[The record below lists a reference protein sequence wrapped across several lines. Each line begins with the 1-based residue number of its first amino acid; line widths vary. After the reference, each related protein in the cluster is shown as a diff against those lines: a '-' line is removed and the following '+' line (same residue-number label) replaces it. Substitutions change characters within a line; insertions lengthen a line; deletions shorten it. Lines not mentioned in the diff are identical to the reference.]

1 MVIINASQRH
11 RVIIMKLAK
20 NMLAAI
26 GLMALLVIALN
37 TVSAVAGV
45 IGDAFDRQQSA
56 HDAMIAEHK
65 ASLPN
70 DDGNYVTD
78 PMNGFDD
85 EVVDTY
91 EASEQ
96 AATARHA
103 NLFISNAY
111 ADN

>member
-1 MVIINASQRH
+1 
-11 RVIIMKLAK
+11 MKFAK

-37 TVSAVAGV
+37 TVSAVAGA

-56 HDAMIAEHK
+56 HDAKIAIHK
-65 ASLPN
+65 LDNPASE
-70 DDGNYVTD
+70 DSNYVTD

-85 EVVDTY
+85 EAY
-91 EASEQ
+91 EASKQ
-96 AATARHA
+96 ASEARHA

-111 ADN
+111 GRE

>member
-1 MVIINASQRH
+1 
-11 RVIIMKLAK
+11 MKLAK

-111 ADN
+111 GRE

>member
-1 MVIINASQRH
+1 
-11 RVIIMKLAK
+11 MKLAK

-56 HDAMIAEHK
+56 HDAKIAMHK
-65 ASLPN
+65 LDNPISE
-70 DDGNYVTD
+70 DSNYVTD
-78 PMNGFDD
+78 PMNGFDE
-85 EVVDTY
+85 EVY
-91 EASEQ
+91 EASKQ
-96 AATARHA
+96 ASEARHA

-111 ADN
+111 GRE